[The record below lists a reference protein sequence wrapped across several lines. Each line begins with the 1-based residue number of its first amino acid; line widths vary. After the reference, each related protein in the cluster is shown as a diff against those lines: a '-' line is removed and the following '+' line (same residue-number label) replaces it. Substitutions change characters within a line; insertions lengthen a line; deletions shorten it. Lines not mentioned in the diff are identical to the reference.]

1 MIDKLMCWDIEK
13 PRQSDIVWC
22 IDAADNMFITIDE
35 TDRRPIYQQV
45 VDEIKALIAAGELPE
60 GSSLPPVRQV
70 AADLGVNLNTIAFA
84 YRELQKAGLIKV
96 RHGAGAVVVSEGIP
110 QDNEERL
117 QAKLMPALT
126 DLILSGLTR
135 AEVLAIVN
143 NALNTLIRQKTR

>member
-1 MIDKLMCWDIEK
+1 
-13 PRQSDIVWC
+13 
-22 IDAADNMFITIDE
+22 MFITIDE

-45 VDEIKALIAAGELPE
+45 VDEIKALIAAGELPQ

-84 YRELQKAGLIKV
+84 YRELQKAGLIKI
-96 RHGAGAVVVSEGIP
+96 RHGAGAVVVAQGIS

-126 DLILSGLTR
+126 DLVLSGLTR
-135 AEVLAIVN
+135 AEVIAIVN

>member
-1 MIDKLMCWDIEK
+1 MY
-13 PRQSDIVWC
+13 
-22 IDAADNMFITIDE
+22 ITIDE
-35 TDRRPIYQQV
+35 TDRRPLYRQV

-60 GSSLPPVRQV
+60 GSTLPPVRQV

-96 RHGAGAVVVSEGIP
+96 KHGAGATVISQIIP
-110 QDNEERL
+110 QAADERL

-135 AEVLAIVN
+135 AEVMAIVN
-143 NALNTLIRQKTR
+143 NALNTLTGEKAR